1 MKGGIDAW
9 NGLVSRADVDQGMV
23 LIEGDERPEE
33 VIALAYGLEA
43 ATYRFYQDLA
53 AQGGDPDIND
63 AFRQLAEDEVR
74 HQDHL
79 WEKYRTITGAGETRE
94 SFESKTVSKT
104 LENGKTADQ
113 ILAEYPDWIKRPQ
126 ESLELAM
133 SLETDSLDLYLRMA
147 QKSRHDEAV
156 AVFHELADEEKVHLK
171 GLGEL
176 LRQKLR
182 AMEAP
187 LGGRGR

>member
-9 NGLVSRADVDQGMV
+9 NGLVSRAEVDQGMF

-63 AFRQLAEDEVR
+63 AFRQLAGDEVR
-74 HQDHL
+74 HQENL
-79 WEKYRTITGAGETRE
+79 WEKYRTITGDGKRREAFEAETV
-94 SFESKTVSKT
+94 TKT

-113 ILAEYPDWIKRPQ
+113 ILAEYPDWIKHPR

-147 QKSRHDEAV
+147 QKSRHKEAV
-156 AVFHELADEEKVHLK
+156 NVFHELAGEEKLHLK
-171 GLGEL
+171 RLGEL

-182 AMEAP
+182 AS
-187 LGGRGR
+187 